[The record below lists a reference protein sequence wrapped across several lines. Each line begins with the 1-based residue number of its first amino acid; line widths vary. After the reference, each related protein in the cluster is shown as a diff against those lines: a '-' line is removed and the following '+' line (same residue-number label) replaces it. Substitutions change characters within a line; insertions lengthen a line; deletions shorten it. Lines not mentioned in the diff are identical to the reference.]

1 MSNHELIRVRDVMA
15 ATYIIVDGLITVHEG
30 ITLARKSE
38 VKALVVKKRHEDDE
52 YGIVLMNDIA
62 KKVLAKNRSPQRTN
76 IYEIMTKPA
85 LSVDPNM
92 NVKYCARLFERFG
105 ISRAPVIEN
114 GEVIGMVSYNNIVIN
129 GIPSFVTVFA
139 ERLKCKLADNFS
151 QVSDI

>member
-1 MSNHELIRVRDVMA
+1 MSSHELIRVRDVMA
-15 ATYIIVDGLITVHEG
+15 ATYIIVDGLITVHKG

-38 VKALVVKKRHEDDE
+38 VKALVVKKRDDDDE

-85 LSVDPNM
+85 LTVDPNM

-129 GIPSFVTVFA
+129 GMAREEV
-139 ERLKCKLADNFS
+139 
-151 QVSDI
+151 

>member
-1 MSNHELIRVRDVMA
+1 MSSHELIKVRDVMA

-38 VKALVVKKRHEDDE
+38 VKALVVKKRDDDDE

-85 LSVDPNM
+85 LTVDPNM

-129 GIPSFVTVFA
+129 GMAREEV
-139 ERLKCKLADNFS
+139 
-151 QVSDI
+151 